1 MSPAHIPLA
10 HIPLEDDACDV
21 ISKAMHGL
29 EISPQQ
35 LAVLTGLSEKFIHAA
50 LKGDHTDE
58 ILKKIA
64 PALHLSAAA
73 LVGLAKYQPNATAPS
88 ELITFV
94 SPFGHAGVN
103 AYAIIT
109 GARALVFD
117 TGTDASPITDFL
129 AKNNLA
135 LDTLYITHR
144 HHDHTAGT
152 PSFDSSRVIYPDD
165 AQPGSCRDVY
175 PGQQLTILDVGGHTN
190 PARAYFYEGLEVPVC
205 IVGDS
210 IFAGSMGKTPNPTS
224 YQQALQTATD
234 NVLTLP
240 AHTILCPGHGPLTTV
255 ADEKI
260 NNPFLG
266 GS

>member
-1 MSPAHIPLA
+1 MFPA

-29 EISPQQ
+29 EISPWQ
-35 LAVLTGLSEKFIHAA
+35 LSELTGLGVKIIRAA
-50 LKGDHTDE
+50 LKGDHTDK

-64 PALHLSAAA
+64 PALQLSAAA

-88 ELITFV
+88 GLIGFT

-109 GARALVFD
+109 GQRAIVFD
-117 TGTDASPITDFL
+117 TDTDASAIARFL
-129 AKNNLA
+129 AEKNLT

-152 PSFDSSRVIYPDD
+152 PHFNSSCIIYPED
-165 AQPGSCRDVY
+165 APPGNCREVY
-175 PGQQLTILDVGGHTN
+175 PGHQLTILDVGGHTN

-210 IFAGSMGKTPNPTS
+210 IFAGSMGRAPHSAS
-224 YQQALQTATD
+224 YQQALQTAAD

-240 AHTILCPGHGPLTTV
+240 PNTILCPGHGPLTTV

-260 NNPFLG
+260 NNPFLAG
-266 GS
+266 A